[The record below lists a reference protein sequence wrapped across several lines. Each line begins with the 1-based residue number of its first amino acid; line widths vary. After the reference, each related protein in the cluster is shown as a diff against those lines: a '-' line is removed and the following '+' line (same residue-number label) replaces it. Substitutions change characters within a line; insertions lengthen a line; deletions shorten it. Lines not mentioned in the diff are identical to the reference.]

1 MCSSES
7 DWGLSPS
14 LSVDGDFRSWICFIV
29 SHAAFCLQ
37 LLPSFHPLFILDKCR
52 RIPILWCDSSRN
64 WLLWRWTPSVC
75 LEFWNPVDQVMMQKW
90 SLAPCP
96 GSGDKIPKFCLLLS
110 TQTLPSSANIQAHT
124 HTHPHAHTRT
134 HTRSNDT
141 SHVLICTLSHN
152 NHLKAAQIH
161 QPALKPF
168 YRNIYMQK
176 ATTQIQRL

>member
-7 DWGLSPS
+7 DWVLSPS
-14 LSVDGDFRSWICFIV
+14 LSVDGDFSCFIV

-52 RIPILWCDSSRN
+52 RIPILWCDSPRN

-75 LEFWNPVDQVMMQKW
+75 LEFWNPVDQVVMLKW

-96 GSGDKIPKFCLLLS
+96 GSGDKIPRFCLLLS

-124 HTHPHAHTRT
+124 HTRPHAHTRT
-134 HTRSNDT
+134 HAFKWHLPRSHLHT
-141 SHVLICTLSHN
+141 LTQQSLESCTDSSARSETLLSQHLYAKS
-152 NHLKAAQIH
+152 NHTDSEVVI
-161 QPALKPF
+161 
-168 YRNIYMQK
+168 
-176 ATTQIQRL
+176 